1 MLKKKKYDFKVYGT
15 GYIRLVMLFF
25 AFFVC
30 SLVGFINLYVIEKQN
45 IGVDTILS
53 FLVGLLFFYILFGQE
68 KYIYLKMK

>member
-30 SLVGFINLYVIEKQN
+30 SLVGFINLYVI
-45 IGVDTILS
+45 
-53 FLVGLLFFYILFGQE
+53 FFYILFGQE

>member
-30 SLVGFINLYVIEKQN
+30 SLVGL
-45 IGVDTILS
+45 
-53 FLVGLLFFYILFGQE
+53 
-68 KYIYLKMK
+68 